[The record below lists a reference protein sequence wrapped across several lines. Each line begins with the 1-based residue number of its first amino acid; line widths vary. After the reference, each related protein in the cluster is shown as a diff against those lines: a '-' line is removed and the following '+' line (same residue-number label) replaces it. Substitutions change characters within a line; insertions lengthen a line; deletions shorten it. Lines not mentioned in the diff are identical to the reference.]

1 MNRPITH
8 AELLAAIA
16 ASADDRVW
24 IEAGPP
30 GTDDHDYGYAYLDD
44 SDDRIHVAWDS
55 GVITPYVADA
65 HTRLLGYYKR

>member
-8 AELLAAIA
+8 AELVAAIA

-44 SDDRIHVAWDS
+44 SDDRVHVAWDS
-55 GVITPYVADA
+55 GVITPYVADRY
-65 HTRLLGYYKR
+65 TRLIGYYRR